1 MERAVQELTDDICE
15 KGTNPLR
22 PSTTATNPP
31 LFPPTTYI
39 HIPIFEVLKIEEFSC
54 YLNTSCN

>member
-39 HIPIFEVLKIEEFSC
+39 HIPIFEVLKIGN
-54 YLNTSCN
+54 LAVI